1 MNSGVVVSECALGGN
16 STEISVLVTAG
27 IGILYALLSL
37 KNVIVPRAFIAD
49 KSENIELSRL

>member
-37 KNVIVPRAFIAD
+37 KNVVVPRVD
-49 KSENIELSRL
+49 KFGDTELNQL